1 LINEKKLIFLKADH
15 SSEKSFAALTQRL
28 PHKPC
33 NFLSWSGPHFSRLS
47 SASALS
53 IHLGRVQLE
62 GKSFALKTHFVAFHS
77 CCCCYCSGWLAEW
90 LAGFVV
96 AGGNCF
102 DLRMVWPQL
111 SGKDSGAGPKRR
123 GERQW
128 GGAEETRT

>member
-1 LINEKKLIFLKADH
+1 M
-15 SSEKSFAALTQRL
+15 
-28 PHKPC
+28 
-33 NFLSWSGPHFSRLS
+33 
-47 SASALS
+47 
-53 IHLGRVQLE
+53 
-62 GKSFALKTHFVAFHS
+62 
-77 CCCCYCSGWLAEW
+77 AEW